1 MSDKVVRLVH
11 SNSVQE
17 EAAAWIARIDRE
29 GARPELVAE
38 FEAWQAQ
45 SPRHAQ
51 AAQELAALWIDLD
64 DLAKT
69 APARPASASGRRR
82 VLAAGAAM
90 AASVALAAGL
100 WMAQRPAASPT
111 LYDAPVG
118 THRVI
123 ALDDGSKID
132 LNTGGQVEVRYTGT
146 TRDIRL
152 LKGEAYFEVAPDAAR
167 PFSVYA
173 QSGVVRALGTA
184 FAVRLDGDEV
194 EVTLTKGVIELA
206 KLDVPASLEQ
216 ASAAPR
222 RRLATLSAAM
232 GAESATIAPDGGLSR
247 EAGAEEA
254 DRKLAWRRGMLVFA
268 GETLPEVVAD
278 VSRYTDMD
286 IEIADPAL
294 NDLRVAGNF
303 KAGEVEAM
311 LEALQTG
318 FGVRVERAGD
328 KRVRLSA
335 GS

>member
-1 MSDKVVRLVH
+1 MSDKIVRLVH

-17 EAAAWIARIDRE
+17 EAAGWIARIDRE
-29 GARPELVAE
+29 GARPELVAQ

-51 AAQELAALWIDLD
+51 AARELAVLWTDLD
-64 DLAKT
+64 TLAESAT
-69 APARPASASGRRR
+69 APARPARLARRQ

-90 AASVALAAGL
+90 AATLALAAGL
-100 WMAQRPAASPT
+100 WMTQRPAAPT
-111 LYDAPVG
+111 LYEAPVG
-118 THRVI
+118 THRLI
-123 ALDDGSKID
+123 ALADGSKID
-132 LNTGGQVEVRYTGT
+132 LNTGGQVEVRYSGQA
-146 TRDIRL
+146 RDIRL

-184 FAVRLDGDEV
+184 FAVRLDGGEV
-194 EVTLTKGVIELA
+194 EVTLTKGMIELA
-206 KLDVPASLEQ
+206 KLEAPASLDQ
-216 ASAAPR
+216 AGAAPR

-232 GAESATIAPDGGLSR
+232 GTESATIAADGGFSL
-247 EAGAEEA
+247 EAGTEEA
-254 DRKLAWRRGMLVFA
+254 DRKLAWRRGILVFA

-294 NDLRVAGNF
+294 NELRVAGNF